1 MNVVRQLLRQQW
13 EGNQRRHK
21 EGTMYGFIENYE
33 RLINGG
39 EQLFLWRTGD
49 IARLLNVHVQT
60 ARRYLKDIDF
70 LGRFSFIEGG
80 GKRPRLAIERDGLL
94 VALRKRM
101 IPFRKAMQ
109 EWDADATA
117 KAILD
122 RTG

>member
-1 MNVVRQLLRQQW
+1 
-13 EGNQRRHK
+13 
-21 EGTMYGFIENYE
+21 MYGFIENYE

-49 IARLLNVHVQT
+49 IARLLNVHPQT

-70 LGRFSFIEGG
+70 LGRYSFLEGG

-109 EWDADATA
+109 EWDAAA
-117 KAILD
+117 MARAILD
-122 RTG
+122 RAG